1 MITHNKGENLNGI
14 DMAANILGSN
24 ERYNKDKSREQW
36 RAVESAILGSGECV
50 KETRILTI
58 LQDLL
63 IIPQEILEARNE
75 EKRRAA
81 VIQFMQSYC
90 AFNSVTHNQ
99 PLKVFYTYDF
109 IWQRLAAL
117 ILKSDLTNEDIKS
130 SLICSVADCGLNLAV
145 ANFELIMQCSA
156 SNPEYS
162 LKDKAAN
169 KLIDTVDNF
178 TISIINFLI
187 ALGLDPRKFKE
198 LQ

>member
-14 DMAANILGSN
+14 DMVANILGSN

-36 RAVESAILGSGECV
+36 RAVESAVLGNGEYV
-50 KETRILTI
+50 KETSILTI

-63 IIPQEILEARNE
+63 ITPQEILEARNE

-90 AFNSVTHNQ
+90 AFNSFTHDQ
-99 PLKVFYTYDF
+99 PLKMFYTYDF
-109 IWQRLAAL
+109 IRQRLAAL
-117 ILKSDLTNEDIKS
+117 ILKTDYSNEDIKS
-130 SLICSVADCGLNLAV
+130 SLIHSVADCGLKLAA
-145 ANFELIMQCSA
+145 ANFNLLMQCSA

-169 KLIDTVDNF
+169 DLIDTVDTF
-178 TISIINFLI
+178 VISITNFLI